1 MIRRS
6 KAVNNLWITCELMK
20 NSAFIPNFQIS
31 AFDYA
36 LPAERIAEHPLAE
49 RDLSKLLI
57 WRNGQI
63 EHDQYLHL
71 AKYLPT
77 HSHLVFNDTRVIA
90 ARPKFKKKTGGS
102 IEIFLLE
109 PANGHYAALHDQH
122 QTEWK
127 CMVGGLKKW
136 KPEEILELVYDDARN
151 KSVIKARLK
160 DRKEDH
166 AIIQFSWDDALPFY
180 ELLPLAGKI
189 PLPPYIK
196 RMATEQDATRYQ
208 TVYAQHEGS
217 VAAPTAGLHF
227 TERIFRDLAAHS
239 INHSFVTLH
248 VGAGTF
254 KPVTSATIAEHEMHE
269 EFFDVDLQ
277 LIRSLCNKNK
287 KIIAVGTTSTR
298 TLESLYWVGLQM
310 MNKKDQE
317 PMTQVHLGQ
326 WDHLALTK
334 DTMPDKIEV
343 FEFLSSFMESK
354 NMNSIKGHTGICI
367 TPGYSFRV
375 ISGLITNFH
384 QPQSTLLLLIGA
396 IMGDDWKRTYEI
408 ALKEN
413 YRFLSYGDGSLL
425 FITEESGC

>member
-1 MIRRS
+1 M
-6 KAVNNLWITCELMK
+6 NNLWINCELMK
-20 NSAFIPNFQIS
+20 KSPSIPLIPI
-31 AFDYA
+31 ADYDYN
-36 LPAERIAEHPLAE
+36 LPSDSIAEQPLAE
-49 RDLSKLLI
+49 RDLSKLLV

-90 ARPKFKKKTGGS
+90 ARLKFMKKTGGS

-109 PANGHYAALHDQH
+109 PANGLYAALHDQH

-127 CMVGGLKKW
+127 CMVGGMKKW
-136 KPEEILELVYDDARN
+136 KPEETLELEYDDAG
-151 KSVIKARLK
+151 KKDSIKASLK
-160 DRKEDH
+160 ERKEDH
-166 AIIQFSWDDALPFY
+166 AIILFTWENALPFH
-180 ELLPLAGKI
+180 ELLTLAGKI

-196 RMATEQDATRYQ
+196 RMTTEQDATRYQ

-227 TERIFRDLAAHS
+227 TDRIFRDLAAHA
-239 INHSFVTLH
+239 IDHSFVTLH

-254 KPVTSATIAEHEMHE
+254 KPVTSTTIAEHQMHE
-269 EFFDVDLQ
+269 EFFDVELS
-277 LIRSLCNKNK
+277 LIRSLCNRQ
-287 KIIAVGTTSTR
+287 KIVIAVGTTSTR
-298 TLESLYWVGLQM
+298 TLESLYWIGLQLM
-310 MNKKDQE
+310 GKKEDE
-317 PMTQVHLGQ
+317 TLTQVHLGQ

-334 DTMPDKIEV
+334 ESMPDSVTV
-343 FEFLSSFMESK
+343 FAFLSSFMERK
-354 NMNSIKGHTGICI
+354 KMNSIKGHTGICI
-367 TPGYSFRV
+367 TPGYRFRV

-425 FITEESGC
+425 FVEKGSVA